1 MYVRAR
7 SVCCDWLELLLARV
21 ASLDAMKLAGLRQR
35 DGVTCGP
42 AVAVVAGAL
51 LDPAYRAALE
61 RPHLFDSE
69 QGRVH
74 RLVNR
79 FWPRR
84 LGTTPAGVARAINA
98 HSPVRYRWRVFHG
111 LLPGG
116 RDSLS
121 DVLRAVRSGRPVAV
135 LIGRVVPRH
144 WILVVDAGEGRLHC
158 YEPSSGQ
165 VREVEIG
172 TVRRGGLAG
181 LGFPTPFAFVL
192 PRTEVTRRTR
202 CVC

>member
-1 MYVRAR
+1 
-7 SVCCDWLELLLARV
+7 
-21 ASLDAMKLAGLRQR
+21 MKLAGLRQR

-42 AVAVVAGAL
+42 TVAVVAGAL
-51 LDPAYRAALE
+51 LDPAYREALE
-61 RPHLFDSE
+61 HTELFEAE

-84 LGTTPAGVARAINA
+84 LGTTPPGVARAINA
-98 HSPVRYRWRVFHG
+98 HSPVPYRWRLFRG

-116 RDSLS
+116 RDDLS
-121 DVLRAVRSGRPVAV
+121 DLLHAVRSGRPVAV
-135 LIGRVVPRH
+135 LIGRLVPRH

-158 YEPSSGQ
+158 YEPGAGQ
-165 VREVEIG
+165 VREVAID
-172 TVRRGGLAG
+172 TVRRGGLTG

-192 PRTEVTRRTR
+192 PRQW
-202 CVC
+202 

>member
-1 MYVRAR
+1 
-7 SVCCDWLELLLARV
+7 
-21 ASLDAMKLAGLRQR
+21 MKLAGLRQR

-42 AVAVVAGAL
+42 TVAVVAGAL
-51 LDPAYRAALE
+51 LDPAYRAVLDE
-61 RPHLFDSE
+61 PHFHAE

-79 FWPRR
+79 IWPRR

-98 HSPVRYRWRVFHG
+98 HSPVRYRWRVFRG
-111 LLPGG
+111 LLSGG
-116 RDSLS
+116 RDDLA
-121 DVLRAVRSGRPVAV
+121 DVLAAVRSGRPVAV
-135 LIGRVVPRH
+135 LVGRFIPRH
-144 WILVVDAGEGRLHC
+144 WVLVVDAGEGRLYC

-165 VREVEIG
+165 VRAVAID
-172 TVRRGGLAG
+172 TVRRGGLTG

-192 PRTEVTRRTR
+192 PNPEGTRRTH

>member
-1 MYVRAR
+1 
-7 SVCCDWLELLLARV
+7 
-21 ASLDAMKLAGLRQR
+21 MKLAGLRQR

-42 AVAVVAGAL
+42 TVAVVAGAL
-51 LDPAYRAALE
+51 LDPGYRAALE
-61 RPHLFDSE
+61 HVEVFEAE

-84 LGTTPAGVARAINA
+84 LGTTPPAVARAITA
-98 HSPVRYRWRVFHG
+98 HSPVPYRWRLFRG

-116 RDSLS
+116 RDSLT
-121 DVLRAVRSGRPVAV
+121 DVLAAVRSGRPVAV
-135 LIGRVVPRH
+135 LIGRFVPRH
-144 WILVVDAGEGRLHC
+144 WILVVDAGAGGLHC

-165 VREVEIG
+165 VRDVALD

-192 PRTEVTRRTR
+192 PRHS
-202 CVC
+202 